1 MNKLNKIFLIII
13 VILIIIL
20 IVAINRCFYFANA
33 YKSVATNMMHL
44 TEKANQI
51 EKDYNRNT
59 ENVKIEI
66 VKSSLTPTGATIL
79 ITDNNEFPYIWKESY
94 YLEKKENDS
103 WKKLDLLQNPNFSDS
118 IYKVN
123 KNNQI
128 EQVLDWNDIYGT
140 LSKGTY
146 RVIKYVYTSDSDIYF
161 DSEEF
166 EI

>member
-59 ENVKIEI
+59 ENNFGPHLSVNAKDIQTE
-66 VKSSLTPTGATIL
+66 SLANVTHGVIA
-79 ITDNNEFPYIWKESY
+79 
-94 YLEKKENDS
+94 
-103 WKKLDLLQNPNFSDS
+103 
-118 IYKVN
+118 
-123 KNNQI
+123 
-128 EQVLDWNDIYGT
+128 QVTEARI
-140 LSKGTY
+140 
-146 RVIKYVYTSDSDIYF
+146 
-161 DSEEF
+161 
-166 EI
+166 

>member
-66 VKSSLTPTGATIL
+66 VKSSLTP
-79 ITDNNEFPYIWKESY
+79 NRSN
-94 YLEKKENDS
+94 YLN
-103 WKKLDLLQNPNFSDS
+103 
-118 IYKVN
+118 
-123 KNNQI
+123 
-128 EQVLDWNDIYGT
+128 
-140 LSKGTY
+140 Y
-146 RVIKYVYTSDSDIYF
+146 R
-161 DSEEF
+161 
-166 EI
+166 